1 MIWWA
6 APQKYFNDK
15 DCWNGRVA
23 TFSYIS
29 LSVDKKMPLFLVD
42 VMNIIKRMID
52 ALFDSIMRVVEF
64 KGHLEP
70 DE

>member
-1 MIWWA
+1 
-6 APQKYFNDK
+6 
-15 DCWNGRVA
+15 
-23 TFSYIS
+23 
-29 LSVDKKMPLFLVD
+29 MPLFLVD